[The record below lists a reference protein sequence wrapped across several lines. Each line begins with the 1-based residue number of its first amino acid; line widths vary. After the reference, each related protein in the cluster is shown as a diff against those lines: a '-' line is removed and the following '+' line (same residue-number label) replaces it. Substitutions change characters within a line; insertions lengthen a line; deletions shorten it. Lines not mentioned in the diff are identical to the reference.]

1 MSDLPHG
8 GVRPDSDV
16 PPYLGGILKDVD
28 IKIVYLEELK
38 ALAAKCCNAREFKDM
53 VQEKYPG
60 YSVENYP
67 DMTVGFS
74 SPKRHRQE
82 NCPKT
87 HRTVFLP

>member
-1 MSDLPHG
+1 MAEYDL
-8 GVRPDSDV
+8 
-16 PPYLGGILKDVD
+16 ILMFHHTSKDF
-28 IKIVYLEELK
+28 KGCRYQNCLSRRAE

-60 YSVENYP
+60 YSGENYP

-74 SPKRHRQE
+74 SPKMHRQE
-82 NCPKT
+82 NRPKT